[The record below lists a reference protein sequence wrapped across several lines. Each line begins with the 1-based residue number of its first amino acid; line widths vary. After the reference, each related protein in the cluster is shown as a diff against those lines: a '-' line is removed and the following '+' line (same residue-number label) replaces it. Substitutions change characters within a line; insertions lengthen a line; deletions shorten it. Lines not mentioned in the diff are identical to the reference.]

1 MAAGQAVVIGSA
13 GGIGTAMM
21 GALRDCGL
29 FSSVEGLSRNSVPSI
44 DLLNEQ
50 SIAEAAGCLANAQN
64 DIRLIVDATGA
75 LCWEG
80 HMPEKTWRNLDPA
93 AMAQAFAINAIGPAL
108 LMKHFLPVLPRSG
121 RAVFATL
128 SARVGSIS
136 DNDLGGWYS
145 YRASKAALNQL
156 VRTAS
161 IELKRSKPEAI
172 CVSLHPGTVATGL
185 SGPFGKQGLEVQS
198 PEASA
203 DRLVKVLTGL
213 TPEDTGGF
221 FDHKGVRISW

>member
-1 MAAGQAVVIGSA
+1 MVAGQAVVIGSS

-21 GALRDCGL
+21 VALRDCGL
-29 FSSVEGLSRNSVPSI
+29 YSGVMGLNRKSVPSI
-44 DLLNEQ
+44 DLLDEQ
-50 SIAEAAGCLANAQN
+50 SIAEAARDLANAHD
-64 DIRLIVDATGA
+64 DIRLVVDATGI
-75 LCWEG
+75 LSWEG

-93 AMAQAFAINAIGPAL
+93 AMARAFAINAIGPAL
-108 LMKHFLPVLPRSG
+108 VMKHFLPVLPRSG

-136 DNDLGGWYS
+136 DNNLGGWYS

-161 IELKRSKPEAI
+161 VELKRSRPEAI

-185 SGPFGKQGLEVQS
+185 SNPFGKQGLDVQT

-203 DRLVKVLTGL
+203 DRLVRALAGL
-213 TPEDTGGF
+213 SPEDTGGF
-221 FDHKGVRISW
+221 FDHLGARIPW